1 MFINYSNHPSA
12 LWSKEQLTAAA
23 VYGQIRDIPFLSV
36 SPDLDEYGV
45 SALAEQEYEKIMAL
59 QPDAVMCQGEFS
71 LTFALIDRLLD
82 AHIPVFAACSQR
94 ETKERITD
102 TGETERI
109 STFRFIRFRQ
119 YTRGEAEWKM

>member
-12 LWSKEQLTAAA
+12 LWSKEQLAAAA

-36 SPDLDEYGV
+36 FPDLDEYGV

-59 QPDAVMCQGEFS
+59 QPDAVMCQGEFT
-71 LTFALIDRLLD
+71 LAFALIDRLLD
-82 AHIPVFAACSQR
+82 AHIPVLAACSQR